1 MIESSF
7 GGSTH
12 DGEPSLLVDDVSLDG
27 PSFVAQM
34 RPALVRYFKRKTRN
48 AAEADDLAQDVLLR
62 VLVHAAWVS
71 TEQAKGYV
79 FRAAVNRWNDHC
91 RRQKSHAPLARWED
105 AGEHQL
111 PAAGTPE
118 ELLGRHQELTLL
130 VDALAQLSPRTST
143 VLVLVKLENMR
154 IAQVADALDISVSAV
169 NKHLARG
176 LAHLSRLRHLQEA
189 RS

>member
-1 MIESSF
+1 MTESSF
-7 GGSTH
+7 AGSTH
-12 DGEPSLLVDDVSLDG
+12 DGESSLAVDALSLDG

-34 RPALVRYFKRKTRN
+34 RPALVRYFNRKTRN

-91 RRQKSHAPLARWED
+91 RRQKAQAPLARWDD
-105 AGEHQL
+105 AGEHQV
-111 PAAGTPE
+111 PATGTPE
-118 ELLGRHQELTLL
+118 EVLDRHQELTLL
-130 VDALAQLSPRTST
+130 VDALAQLSPRTCT

-154 IAQVADALDISVSAV
+154 IAQVADALEISVSAV

-176 LAHLSRLRHLQEA
+176 LAQLSRLRHLQEA
-189 RS
+189 RP